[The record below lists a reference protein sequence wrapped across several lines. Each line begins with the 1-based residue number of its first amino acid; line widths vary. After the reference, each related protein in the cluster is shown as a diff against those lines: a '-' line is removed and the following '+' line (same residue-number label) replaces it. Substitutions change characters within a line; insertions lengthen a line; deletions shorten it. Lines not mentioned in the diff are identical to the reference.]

1 MGDNSGIQGI
11 IGNIGE
17 LEKSLVTAIQYT
29 DSPTVKANAEAE
41 FKKLQDIKARYISNT
56 NTLYEKAYAYDE
68 ASRALIHYQ
77 TNTSTALNEA
87 NQNLSNEERLALR
100 DIENKRRMVEI
111 NTYYSDK
118 YADYIFITKMAIL
131 LCAIII
137 VLSVLTKRSILSRGM
152 YTLLVIISASIILS
166 IIIIRWI
173 SMRYRDPINYKQF
186 KFYVPPYTKTSS
198 PVSYGYTEASGAIDA
213 SSAPASVS
221 SDSDASLTGDD
232 SNMNGKGRI
241 SGIIIDM

>member
-118 YADYIFITKMAIL
+118 YADYIFITKI
-131 LCAIII
+131 
-137 VLSVLTKRSILSRGM
+137 
-152 YTLLVIISASIILS
+152 
-166 IIIIRWI
+166 
-173 SMRYRDPINYKQF
+173 
-186 KFYVPPYTKTSS
+186 
-198 PVSYGYTEASGAIDA
+198 
-213 SSAPASVS
+213 
-221 SDSDASLTGDD
+221 
-232 SNMNGKGRI
+232 
-241 SGIIIDM
+241 